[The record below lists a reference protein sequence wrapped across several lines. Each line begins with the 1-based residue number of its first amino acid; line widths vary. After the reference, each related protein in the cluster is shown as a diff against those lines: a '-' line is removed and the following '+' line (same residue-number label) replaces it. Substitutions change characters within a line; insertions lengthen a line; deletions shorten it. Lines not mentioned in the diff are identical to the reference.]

1 MIDGH
6 DGLAASMFIITA
18 GTLLLLSGL
27 SGAWKIQYLLGLFC
41 ISVCIFLYFNLTWMV
56 GQSRQIFLGD
66 AGSML
71 LGLVLVYSVIILSE
85 TEVPIIKRTAA
96 PWILGLPLM
105 DMCAVVILRIVRRV
119 SVINADRRHIH
130 HLLSEK
136 GFSKKSLLLI
146 LISFQVFLCTVG
158 LIGTIWNFPDWVLF
172 WFLFPVW
179 EIPNRTDKSNCAKKN
194 LEAY

>member
-6 DGLAASMFIITA
+6 DGLAASMFMITA
-18 GTLLLLSGL
+18 GTLILLSGL
-27 SGAWKIQYLLGLFC
+27 SGAWQIQYLLGLFC
-41 ISVCIFLYFNLTWMV
+41 LSVGIFLCFNMTWFV

-71 LGLVLVYSVIILSE
+71 LGLILVYSLIVLSQ
-85 TEVPIIKRTAA
+85 TEVPTIRRTAA

-105 DMCAVVILRIVRRV
+105 DMCAVVILRIIRRV

-136 GFSKKSLLLI
+136 GFSKQTLLLI
-146 LISFQVFLCTVG
+146 LTSLQIVLCAVG
-158 LIGTIWNFPDWVLF
+158 IIGTIGNFPDSVLF
-172 WFLFPVW
+172 WLLFPVFFLYMYY
-179 EIPNRTDKSNCAKKN
+179 RLTLSST
-194 LEAY
+194 